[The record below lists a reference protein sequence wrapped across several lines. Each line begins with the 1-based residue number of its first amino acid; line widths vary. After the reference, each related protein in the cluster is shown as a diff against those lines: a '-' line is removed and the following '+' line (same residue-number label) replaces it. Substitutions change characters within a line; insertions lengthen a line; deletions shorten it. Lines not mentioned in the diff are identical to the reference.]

1 MDIKNINKMWNN
13 SLSFLDN
20 SLIKSIIIIVLVL
33 YSSTI
38 FDNINSF
45 VGNIYNFSIIRL
57 VILLVIVYVSPKCP
71 TIGILLAVSYLISLN
86 YMVNNENF
94 GGFPGFQNTESFAG
108 CPGFQNTESFAGC
121 PGFQNTESFAGCPGF
136 QNNESFTGCPGFQNN
151 ESFTGCPD
159 FQSTKSSVPIKES
172 FFPLVNE
179 NDKQNSFDMR
189 LNNTNMNTRS
199 KGGEEKNTS
208 LNVPDSCMQNYVPRF
223 ESVSDVCSPTATF
236 KNELNAQGLNFP
248 GGFDQTVNGSP
259 L

>member
-57 VILLVIVYVSPKCP
+57 VILLLIVYVSPKCP

-94 GGFPGFQNTESFAG
+94 GGFPGFQSTESFAPINSG
-108 CPGFQNTESFAGC
+108 IQPVVPINTCPPGEDCTSEHEPPDRPSPTINPPSF
-121 PGFQNTESFAGCPGF
+121 
-136 QNNESFTGCPGFQNN
+136 
-151 ESFTGCPD
+151 
-159 FQSTKSSVPIKES
+159 PIKES

-179 NDKQNSFDMR
+179 NDTQNSFDMR

-199 KGGEEKNTS
+199 KGGEEKKTG

-248 GGFDQTVNGSP
+248 EGFDQTVNGSP

>member
-1 MDIKNINKMWNN
+1 MDIKNINKVWMN

-20 SLIKSIIIIVLVL
+20 SIVNSIIIIILVL

-57 VILLVIVYVSPKCP
+57 LILLVIVYVSPKCP
-71 TIGILLAVSYLISLN
+71 TIGILLGVSYVISLN

-94 GGFPGFQNTESFAG
+94 SAPLPGFQLPNEDEE
-108 CPGFQNTESFAGC
+108 QNRLKNKLMIDRSVRV
-121 PGFQNTESFAGCPGF
+121 
-136 QNNESFTGCPGFQNN
+136 NEPYSN
-151 ESFTGCPD
+151 
-159 FQSTKSSVPIKES
+159 KSPIEP

-179 NDKQNSFDMR
+179 NDTSKSFDMR
-189 LNNTNMNTRS
+189 LGNTNINTRS
-199 KGGEEKNTS
+199 NSSEESKS
-208 LNVPDSCMQNYVPRF
+208 SGSVNVPDSCMQNYTPRF
-223 ESVSDVCSPTATF
+223 EAISDVCTPTATF

-248 GGFDQTVNGSP
+248 EGFDQNVNGSP

>member
-57 VILLVIVYVSPKCP
+57 VILLLIVYVSPKCP

-94 GGFPGFQNTESFAG
+94 GGFPGFQSTQSTESFAPINSG
-108 CPGFQNTESFAGC
+108 IQPAQINMQEPDPEHEPPNRPPNRPPEMHPSF
-121 PGFQNTESFAGCPGF
+121 
-136 QNNESFTGCPGFQNN
+136 
-151 ESFTGCPD
+151 
-159 FQSTKSSVPIKES
+159 PIKEP

-179 NDKQNSFDMR
+179 NDTQNSFDMR

-199 KGGEEKNTS
+199 KGGEEKKTG

-248 GGFDQTVNGSP
+248 EGFDQTVNGSP